1 VLLLLFTATPA
12 YLADLAGRV
21 LRPAT
26 PLMLYV
32 AGLSYGLYLI
42 HYPLLQTFNLWHPLP
57 PLVDFALVAV
67 LSFLLAHALEY
78 NFQPWIRAK
87 LRSRR
92 ATFTV
97 PAAAAKS
104 AHGD

>member
-1 VLLLLFTATPA
+1 VLLILFTVAPA
-12 YLADLAGRV
+12 QLAGLAGRL

-26 PLMLYV
+26 PFMLYV

-57 PLVDFALVAV
+57 PIVDFVVVAV
-67 LSFLLAHALEY
+67 LSFVLAHALEY
-78 NFQPWIRAK
+78 GFQPWIRAK

-92 ATFTV
+92 EAFVV
-97 PAAAAKS
+97 PAAAKPV
-104 AHGD
+104 HGD